1 LTLQDKKMLY
11 SKDGSYPNYLP
22 FRIKLS
28 NGLTRTDPSSFTPE
42 EIADAGY
49 ITVDDP
55 PASIPDTQILEWAGS
70 EWNVRDKTEQE
81 LDNEVQHKWHEIR
94 AQRDYILSQLDW
106 KFHRYQS
113 QTRLGITPTDNIA
126 NLDTY
131 AQALRDITLQTDP
144 YNIVW
149 PELVL
154 G

>member
-1 LTLQDKKMLY
+1 MLY
-11 SKDGSYPNYLP
+11 SKDGSYPNHLP

-28 NGLTRTDPSSFTPE
+28 DGRTRTDPTSFTPE

-49 ITVDDP
+49 IVVEDP
-55 PASIPDTQILEWAGS
+55 PASIPDTQILEWTGS

-81 LDNEVQHKWHEIR
+81 LDYEVQYKWHEVR
-94 AQRDYILSQLDW
+94 AQRDYMLSQLDW
-106 KFHRYQS
+106 RFLRHQS
-113 QTRLGITPTDNIA
+113 QTRLNITPTDNIV

-131 AQALRDITLQTDP
+131 AQELRDITLQTDP

-154 G
+154 S